1 MLHKTLQKTFVRYVL
16 VGLIS
21 VGVDYGMLLAA
32 YHVFSLDLRVATT
45 VGFLVGLLVN
55 FLLNKFWAFQADH
68 SAKRSAQQGVMVAL
82 LVGFNLLVTN
92 IVIVYLHR
100 WNVGPEVSKIL
111 TTGMITLWNYVLYKK
126 LIFKAPAPIA

>member
-1 MLHKTLQKTFVRYVL
+1 MLQKTLQKTFVRYVI

-21 VGVDYGMLLAA
+21 VGIDYSTLLAA
-32 YHVFSLDLRVATT
+32 YRVFSLDLPVATT
-45 VGFLVGLLVN
+45 IGFLVGLLVN

-68 SAKRSAQQGVMVAL
+68 STKRSVQQGLMVAL

-100 WNVGPEVSKIL
+100 WHVGPEVSKVL

-126 LIFKAPAPIA
+126 LIFKTPTPIA